1 MTRSLLAAL
10 GALLMAV
17 TVAPAPAAAQAVAW
31 KLIPNYSRA
40 TFKSDAPLET
50 FVGNTTG
57 AEGISGEITLD
68 PAKPQTAT
76 GQVKVDLTTVRTGIE
91 RRDADMR
98 SKNYLDTDTPANRWA
113 VFDLKGVEFAGP
125 LELGKV
131 LQGKLRGVLTIK
143 GKSVDITAPAQVT
156 YVRLTPE
163 QLESQKRFG
172 FTAENVKVRT
182 TFGTTFVNHGMQ
194 VPQILFLKVSNEI
207 QLEADVTFAR
217 VAP

>member
-1 MTRSLLAAL
+1 MTRSLGAAL
-10 GALLMAV
+10 GGLLLALGA
-17 TVAPAPAAAQAVAW
+17 TPAPADAQAVAY

-50 FVGNTTG
+50 FLGNTAG
-57 AEGISGEITLD
+57 AEAIVGEMMLD
-68 PAKPQTAT
+68 PAKPQAAT

-91 RRDADMR
+91 KRDADMR

-113 VFDLKGVEFAGP
+113 LFDLKGVEMAGP
-125 LELGKV
+125 LEAGKV
-131 LQGKLRGVLTIK
+131 LQAKLRGVLTV
-143 GKSVDITAPAQVT
+143 KSKPVDVVAPAHV
-156 YVRLTPE
+156 YYMRLTPE

-172 FTAENVKVRT
+172 FTSENVKVRT

-194 VPQILFLKVSNEI
+194 VPQLLFLKVNNEI

-217 VAP
+217 VQ